1 MAPEPGP
8 ITIGAVRSSLEAD
21 LEHEQPENPKIN
33 LEDLCMAVA
42 Q

>member
-1 MAPEPGP
+1 
-8 ITIGAVRSSLEAD
+8 LEAD
-21 LEHEQPENPKIN
+21 LDYERPEIPNLH